1 MIVQLLTLIIINIMV
16 ACTPPIFTT
25 FDNYYTKLYL
35 FVIGDTDEE
44 KREKKRKKK
53 NEIKSEN
60 LHILYI

>member
-1 MIVQLLTLIIINIMV
+1 MV